1 MRMSFACHWRKRQRQ
16 KAVPSPSKT
25 TKVPLRLSKPESE
38 QCRGCSIISHAF
50 ILFFLLLFGTSF
62 TFPSFLSSFYLL
74 HFIHP
79 SFLPSCLIYFFF
91 LSFFSFLPCLLACFL
106 LSSSFVKFSVRQSFL
121 VFEYYFNKPSASK
134 RLVRFRTIPLTG
146 LSDSSSA
153 PNGHERSLVTCW

>member
-1 MRMSFACHWRKRQRQ
+1 MSWLFYNITCIN
-16 KAVPSPSKT
+16 VFSPS
-25 TKVPLRLSKPESE
+25 LWY
-38 QCRGCSIISHAF
+38 
-50 ILFFLLLFGTSF
+50 FLHI
-62 TFPSFLSSFYLL
+62 SFYIL

-153 PNGHERSLVTCW
+153 PNDHERSLVTCWYNIALMISHQLCGCTQYVRSS